1 MTGHNEVPDTAADE
15 SKREM
20 VDRSMY
26 ITMLIEI
33 ELDTLARKKQWTLKK
48 C

>member
-15 SKREM
+15 SKQEM
-20 VDRSMY
+20 IDSSTY

-33 ELDTLARKKQWTLKK
+33 ELDGLARKKQWTLKK